1 MQPGDVLLAFS
12 DGLLESHDEHG
23 EQLEVP
29 GLLALVRDAREAG
42 AEQDEIVRRT
52 LAQARSRAVD
62 WERDDVTL
70 VALSLAPGEDRAT
83 IPTPRPTPTPVP

>member
-42 AEQDEIVRRT
+42 AEQG
-52 LAQARSRAVD
+52 
-62 WERDDVTL
+62 RDRPPDVGAG
-70 VALSLAPGEDRAT
+70 ALSRRGLGA
-83 IPTPRPTPTPVP
+83 